1 MELHPKIRLA
11 AKFVAALLITAMAA
25 GIRLLA
31 LQDLGNSVPY
41 ITFYPAII
49 TTALLCGFLPGFFA
63 TVLSALMASYW
74 WIEPAGSLEIAA
86 SADRLSLLVFL
97 INSLFICAVTEMMF
111 RARRR
116 AALLESE
123 KEAELKQQGSEQTIL
138 KQQIILERMSQ
149 LAKVGGWYFDT
160 ATMEGERTA
169 QAALIH
175 ESDETE
181 RVDVLKEIERY
192 QGESRQRIELAIR
205 EAIELGKPYELELE
219 LLTASGHRKWIHTH
233 GYPVVKDG
241 KVVGIEGA
249 DQDITDSK
257 LTLIALKESEARYAT
272 LFENMRE
279 GLALCR
285 MHHDETGKAVD
296 FEYLKV
302 NGSFY
307 TQTRLTEVTGKSI
320 SQIIPGTLQT
330 NPELLEI
337 YSRVAA
343 GGAPEKFETY
353 IPALDEWYS
362 VSACCCGQGLFMAI
376 IDIISERKWAEFSN
390 EAAVNLLK
398 ICNSAKDIQELK
410 CDLSIFFQE
419 TAGCDHAELILSP
432 DDERLRP
439 QPVIESHISYDD
451 NGSATSV
458 IPMVHQQQQLGT
470 LRLFYN
476 DKQKLSIRQIHEINN
491 LLSYSAIAFA
501 KLNADTNLHES
512 NRFYRQIIDSLGE
525 GIVVHDSDL
534 RYLLWNRFMEDIS
547 GIASKEITGKN
558 PQQFFSYF
566 QGAGVLG
573 RIRQT
578 LGGTPPPAIELP
590 YNFERSGCSG
600 WFLDKFVPLK
610 DNSGNVNGAINILHD
625 ISDEKTVET
634 ALEKVRSFSENALNN
649 LRDTFLVVDLD
660 GRIVKWNRSFTI
672 ATGCD
677 DMEIAGRSHT
687 EFTAP
692 ELIPL
697 QRDML
702 QKIIHHGNASMEGI
716 LVTKEGLRVPYE
728 YTGSRLCDGDG
739 EIIGVSMTGRDV
751 SERKALEKQLFHSQK
766 MEAIGTL
773 AGGIAHDFN
782 NLLTVI
788 SGYGHLLQMKLTDSQ
803 QLHEME
809 QILTASDKAA
819 FLVNRLLAFSRKLE
833 INLSNINLGE
843 VIRNIEKFLVRIIG
857 EDIQMQVNIT
867 DENLFVKAD
876 VNLLEQVLMNLAS
889 NARDAMPKG
898 GVLCIELSLVDMED
912 DQVRQLGYG
921 KPGQYALIAMRD
933 TGQGIDSEIQPHIFE
948 PYFTTKELGKGTG
961 LGLSIVYGI
970 IKQHGGYINFDSSVE
985 NGTIFRVY
993 LPLQRHG
1000 DILKQKIELAHS
1012 TGNETILLVED
1023 EDDVRQI
1030 IGMILTSA
1038 GYKVLAASSG
1048 QQALELFSVHK
1059 DKIDLLLIDV
1069 VMPIMNG
1076 METYKELC
1084 RINPQVN
1091 VIFMSGYPADVIINR
1106 STMPLRTDIIS
1117 KPIQSHELAAKISQL
1132 LSRNDRM
1139 NHDIINEEVSN
1150 GNDPAEGHTC

>member
-1 MELHPKIRLA
+1 VNLHPPIRLTA
-11 AKFVAALLITAMAA
+11 GFVSALLITAMAA

-31 LQDLGNSVPY
+31 LHELGNSVPY

-49 TTALLCGFLPGFFA
+49 ITALLCGLLPGLLA
-63 TVLSALMASYW
+63 TILSALMASYW
-74 WIEPAGSLEIAA
+74 WIEPSESLKIAA
-86 SADRLSLLVFL
+86 SADRLSLFVFL
-97 INSLFICAVTEMMF
+97 LNSLFICAVTEMMF

-116 AALLESE
+116 AALLETE
-123 KEAELKQQGSEQTIL
+123 TAAELKQPGSEQTIL

-149 LAKVGGWYFDT
+149 LAKIGGWYFDT
-160 ATMEGERTA
+160 ATMQGERTP

-175 ESDETE
+175 ESDEKN
-181 RVDVLKEIERY
+181 RVDVLREITRY
-192 QGESRQRIELAIR
+192 QEESRQRIELAIK

-219 LLTASGHRKWIHTH
+219 LLTASGHRKWIRTH
-233 GYPVVKDG
+233 GYPVVRDG

-249 DQDITDSK
+249 DQDITESK
-257 LTLIALKESEARYAT
+257 LNLNALKESEARYAA

-285 MHHDETGKAVD
+285 MHYDETGKEVD

-307 TQTRLTEVTGKSI
+307 TQTGLADVTGKTS

-337 YSRVAA
+337 YTRVAA

-376 IDIISERKWAEFSN
+376 FDIISERKRAEFSDQ
-390 EAAVNLLK
+390 AAMKMLK
-398 ICNSAKDIQELK
+398 ICNGAKAIQKLK
-410 CDLSIFFQE
+410 SDLCIFFQE

-432 DDERLRP
+432 E
-439 QPVIESHISYDD
+439 VGYNWAEATKEAHISYDD
-451 NGSATSV
+451 NGRSATAT
-458 IPMVHQQQQLGT
+458 IPMVHQQQKLGI
-470 LRLFYN
+470 LRLFYT
-476 DKQKLSIRQIHEINN
+476 DKQKLPVRQLHDINN
-491 LLSYSAIAFA
+491 LLSYSAIALA
-501 KLNADTNLHES
+501 KLNADSNLLES

-525 GIVVHDSDL
+525 GIVVYDCNLH
-534 RYLLWNRFMEDIS
+534 YLLWNRFMEDVS
-547 GIASKEITGKN
+547 GISSEEITGQK
-558 PQQFFSYF
+558 PQQIFSYF
-566 QGAGVLG
+566 QGTGVQE
-573 RIRQT
+573 RIRYT
-578 LGGTPPPAIELP
+578 LDGSPPPAIELP
-590 YNFERSGCSG
+590 YNFELSGRSG
-600 WFLDKFVPLK
+600 WFMDKFVPLK
-610 DNSGNVNGAINILHD
+610 DNCGNINSAINILHD

-672 ATGCD
+672 ATGYD

-687 EFTAP
+687 DFTAP
-692 ELIPL
+692 EFKPL

-702 QKIIHHGNASMEGI
+702 QKIIRHGSASMEGV
-716 LVTKEGLRVPYE
+716 LVSKEGHRAPYE
-728 YTGSRLCDGDG
+728 YTGSRLCDSDG
-739 EIIGVSMTGRDV
+739 EIIGISMTGRDV

-788 SGYGHLLQMKLTDSQ
+788 SGYGHLLRMKLTDTQ

-833 INLSNINLGE
+833 INLSNVNLAE
-843 VIRNIEKFLVRIIG
+843 AVRNIEKFLVRIIG
-857 EDIQMQVNIT
+857 EDIQMRVNIA
-867 DENLFVKAD
+867 DEELFVKAD

-889 NARDAMPKG
+889 NARDAMPNG
-898 GVLCIELSLVDMED
+898 GVLSIELSLVVMED
-912 DQVRQLGYG
+912 AQVRQLGYG
-921 KPGQYALIAMRD
+921 KPGQYALIAIRD
-933 TGQGIDSEIQPHIFE
+933 TGQGIDSEIQQHIFE

-970 IKQHGGYINFDSSVE
+970 IKQHGGYINFDSSTE

-1000 DILKQKIELAHS
+1000 DIMERKADLFQY
-1012 TGNETILLVED
+1012 TGEETILLLED

-1030 IGMILTSA
+1030 IGMILTSTGFKVFEA
-1038 GYKVLAASSG
+1038 GSG
-1048 QQALELFSVHK
+1048 QEAIELLKAHK

-1069 VMPIMNG
+1069 VMPTMNG
-1076 METYKELC
+1076 METYREIS
-1084 RINPQVN
+1084 RINPQAKV
-1091 VIFMSGYPADVIINR
+1091 VFMSGYPADIIMNR
-1106 STMPLRTDIIS
+1106 STLPLGTDFIS
-1117 KPIQSHELAAKISQL
+1117 KPIQSHELAAKIRKL
-1132 LSRNDRM
+1132 LSRDEQM
-1139 NHDIINEEVSN
+1139 NH
-1150 GNDPAEGHTC
+1150 